1 MASAA
6 DTRAAHTHAASTRT
20 ADTRF
25 FGHPLP
31 LAQLF
36 GLEMWERFSYYGMTG
51 LLALYLYSAQAVGGI
66 GLAEPTA
73 LAIVGAYGGA
83 VFLATVLGAWIAD
96 RLAGAE
102 PVLFWSA
109 VIIMCGHISLA
120 LLPGLTGVA
129 VGLILVALG
138 SGGLK
143 ANASALVGSLYSEK
157 DPRREAGFS
166 IFYMGVNIG
175 AFLGPLLTGIL
186 QQRIGFHIAFGAAA
200 VGMALGLVIYM
211 TGRKKLP
218 SSAAEVADPLP
229 RNKTWVLPTS
239 IVGAVV
245 VIAVLWM
252 LRLMNQDN
260 LATWTAAVSLGAA
273 IVYFAVMLAS
283 SHVNS
288 TERSRVLSFIPYFIA
303 SIAFWSLYQ
312 QIFNVMTSY
321 SDHQLNRVIF
331 GWEMPISWIQLIPPV
346 FVIALAPVFSA
357 VWLKMGV
364 RQPSAPVKAGIALVV
379 IGGAFLMF
387 LVYANAPESTVP
399 VAWVALSFLL
409 FVVAELMI
417 SPIGLSLSTR
427 LAPKAFTSQML
438 ALFFLSSG
446 VGTALAG
453 VFSKFYDANNQ
464 FPYWAILGASS
475 IVLGV
480 IVLATAKPVVAMM
493 KGVR

>member
-6 DTRAAHTHAASTRT
+6 THTGEHSQTR
-20 ADTRF
+20 DTRF

-51 LLALYLYSAQAVGGI
+51 LLALYLYTAVDLGGV
-66 GLAEPTA
+66 GLEEPTA

-96 RLAGAE
+96 RLMGAE

-109 VIIMCGHISLA
+109 VIIMTGHIALA
-120 LLPGLTGVA
+120 LLPGLGGVA

-143 ANASALVGSLYSEK
+143 ANASALVGSLYDEK
-157 DPRREAGFS
+157 DSRREAGFS
-166 IFYMGVNIG
+166 IFYMGVNLG
-175 AFLGPLLTGIL
+175 ALLGPLLTGIL

-200 VGMALGLVIYM
+200 AGMALGLVIYL
-211 TGRKKLP
+211 TGRHKMP
-218 SSAAEVADPLP
+218 VEARHVPEPLP
-229 RNKTWVLPTS
+229 RKKMWVLPASIIGTVLAIFALWTS
-239 IVGAVV
+239 G
-245 VIAVLWM
+245 
-252 LRLMNQDN
+252 LMNKEN
-260 LATWTAAVSLGAA
+260 LATWTALVSLGAA
-273 IVYFAVMLAS
+273 VIYFAVMLAS
-283 SHVNS
+283 KDVNS

-321 SDHQLNRVIF
+321 SQNQLDRTLF
-331 GWEMPISWIQLIPPV
+331 GWEMPINWIQLIPPI

-357 VWLKMGV
+357 IWLKMGD
-364 RQPSAPVKAGIALVV
+364 RQPSAPVKAGLALII

-387 LVYANAPESTVP
+387 LVYANAEKNTVP
-399 VAWVALSFLL
+399 LLWVTLIFML
-409 FVVAELMI
+409 FVIAELLI

-427 LAPKAFTSQML
+427 LAPKAYTSQMI
-438 ALFFLSSG
+438 AVFFLSSG
-446 VGTALAG
+446 VGTALSG
-453 VFSKFYDANNQ
+453 VFSEYYDASNQ
-464 FPYWAILGASS
+464 VPYWSALGAGS
-475 IVLGV
+475 IVVGIV
-480 IVLATAKPVVAMM
+480 VLAVAKPVVKLM